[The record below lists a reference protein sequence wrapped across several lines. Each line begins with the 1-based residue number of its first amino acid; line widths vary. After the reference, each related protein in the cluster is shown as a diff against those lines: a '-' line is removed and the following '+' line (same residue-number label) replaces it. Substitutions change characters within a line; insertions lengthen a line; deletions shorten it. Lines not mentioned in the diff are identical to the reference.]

1 MNRGNA
7 RTMFYSF
14 PIVQVVPAKTL
25 NTEKNTLISIM
36 ASYIAKETDKEQ
48 ALTDLTTLEVS
59 LKTSTSHK
67 GMSEELQ

>member
-36 ASYIAKETDKEQ
+36 ASYIAKETDREK
-48 ALTDLTTLEVS
+48 ALTDLTKLELTLKS
-59 LKTSTSHK
+59 A
-67 GMSEELQ
+67 